1 MSDLKVI
8 LSMVD
13 SHGDTWLYPYP
24 TTDEAEKALEAIKL
38 LSDDA
43 GDELQLEVI
52 PLETYTTHAEL
63 VDEWTGKLLH
73 DRARNI
79 VQRIKSWNKVDV
91 KQLRN
96 LVTELYALRDEY
108 GEPLDTQHYLDMS
121 SLPSAEIPDD
131 VDTSYP
137 IWAMD
142 EGGSCLVGD
151 GADQIEHLFDI
162 RGAR

>member
-1 MSDLKVI
+1 MNDLKVI
-8 LSMVD
+8 LSMID

-38 LSDDA
+38 LSDAA

-52 PLETYTTHAEL
+52 TPERYTSHEEL
-63 VDEWTGKLLH
+63 VDDWTGKLLH

-79 VQRIKSWNKVDV
+79 VQRIKVWNKVDV

-137 IWAMD
+137 VWAMD
-142 EGGSCLVGD
+142 EGGNCLVGD
-151 GADQIEHLFDI
+151 GADQIEHLIDI
-162 RGAR
+162 RGAS